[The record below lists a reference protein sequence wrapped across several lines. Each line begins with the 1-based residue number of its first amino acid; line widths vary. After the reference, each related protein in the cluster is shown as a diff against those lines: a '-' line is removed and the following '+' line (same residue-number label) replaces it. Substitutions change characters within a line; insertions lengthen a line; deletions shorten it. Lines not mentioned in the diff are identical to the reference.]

1 MIGRVLPIVALAG
14 RCVMLLSFPGLLR
27 PVRWSFTLAQGIAP
41 SACVV
46 EVAPQSSL
54 PSAVGAMEFTTSGGQ
69 AVRFERCVLDRAS
82 LRRTRAGAVVA
93 VTLLDRRWRWG
104 FTRIT
109 GWYNQRQP
117 NGRLVAHRERSPR
130 QLASRLLEALGEVDF
145 DVADLPNG
153 FRPEVQWRG
162 ANPAVELDR
171 LCELLGCRVVLGL
184 DDRIA
189 LRRVGVGALLPNP
202 GVETRET
209 LATTPAN
216 RPQSLTV
223 VGGPTRFQTR
233 FQLAAVGLEPT
244 GEIVPIDELSYR
256 PATGFSSGY
265 PHWGQLSQPARDCAL
280 ASLYRWYRVAR
291 TDSPAESPTWQVPGC
306 DEPVNE
312 LWQLLPLDGELQ
324 QFESS
329 PGGVPRR
336 RRAIVDGLYFAGG
349 YDGRNHELP
358 TAVATPWEIDRE
370 RGLVRFASPVVR
382 RTAGGE
388 IEPARLAL
396 TTGHGVR
403 RAEEGVPVRWEL
415 TQALANGA
423 GGAGTRV
430 VVRGELCE
438 VVLGAPATTEG
449 EPTAN
454 RAEPETNRAELD
466 QEANGLL
473 TEVAAEWQAR
483 GTADVEYA
491 GLLAISP
498 DGAIEQVEF
507 RVGPEG
513 ATTRASRNAEF
524 AHSLAPHSI
533 RRQQPRLWQLAS
545 E

>member
-1 MIGRVLPIVALAG
+1 
-14 RCVMLLSFPGLLR
+14 MLLSFPGLLQ
-27 PVRWSFTLAQGIAP
+27 PLRWSFTLAQGIAP
-41 SACVV
+41 SAFVV

-54 PSAVGAMEFTTSGGQ
+54 PSAVGAVEFTAGEQ
-69 AVRFERCVLDRAS
+69 PMRFERCVLDRAS
-82 LRRTRAGAVVA
+82 LRRTRSGAVVA

-117 NGRLVAHRERSPR
+117 NGRLVPHRERSPR
-130 QLASRLLEALGEVDF
+130 QLATRLLEALGETEF

-184 DDRIA
+184 NDRIA
-189 LRRVGVGALLPNP
+189 LRRVGAGALLPNP

-233 FQLAAVGLEPT
+233 FRLAAVGLEPT
-244 GEIVPIDELSYR
+244 GEIVPIDQLSYR
-256 PATGFSSGY
+256 PATGFSAEY
-265 PHWGQLSQPARDCAL
+265 PHWGQLPEPARGCAL
-280 ASLYRWYRVAR
+280 ASLYRWYRVVS
-291 TDSPAESPTWQVPGC
+291 TDSPAGSPTWQIPGC
-306 DEPVNE
+306 DVPVND
-312 LWQLLPLDGELQ
+312 LWQLLPLDAELQ
-324 QFESS
+324 QFES
-329 PGGVPRR
+329 PTGGVPRR
-336 RRAIVDGLYFAGG
+336 RPAIVEGLYFAGG
-349 YDGRNHELP
+349 CDGRNHELSAP
-358 TAVATPWEIDRE
+358 VTTPWELDGD
-370 RGLVRFASPVVR
+370 RGLVRFATPVVR
-382 RTAGGE
+382 RTTGGE
-388 IEPARLAL
+388 IAPAELAL
-396 TTGHGVR
+396 TTGHGVQ
-403 RAEEGVPVRWEL
+403 RAEEGAPVRWEL
-415 TQALANGA
+415 THALDNGP
-423 GGAGTRV
+423 GAVGTRV
-430 VVRGELCE
+430 VVRGELSE
-438 VVLGAPATTEG
+438 VVLGAPGTSEG

-466 QEANGLL
+466 LEATTLL
-473 TEVAAEWQAR
+473 AEVAAEWQAR

-524 AHSLAPHSI
+524 AHSLAPHTV

-545 E
+545 Q